1 MIPKKLIQSYL
12 DEHWDK
18 LSEHLEQY
26 FRYQEPND
34 LHQLRVNIKKIS
46 ALVQFLDHDQDAA
59 QIKKVFEPVRKI
71 FKAAGKI
78 REIHIFLEITN
89 QLELNHPW
97 ITKIFEKRKNRAT
110 MHFLR
115 SKKKFLKAA
124 KRGYTKYSKKITSYP
139 DFVLKNFLIT
149 QIQSAQ
155 IQLSEQ
161 NYHETRKIIKVVLNL
176 SNLLP
181 KTQNT
186 FLNIDYLDAAQKA
199 IGDWHDADENYLV
212 FEKLMLKTASLEILK
227 KEADMHFALLKRQ
240 LKDFPHKVFNTT
252 KTA

>member
-12 DEHWDK
+12 DEHWEK
-18 LSEHLEQY
+18 LIEHLEQY

-46 ALVQFLDHDQDAA
+46 ALVQFLDQDQDAA
-59 QIKKVFEPVRKI
+59 QVKKAFEPIREI

-78 REIHIFLEITN
+78 REIHILLEIIE
-89 QLELNHPW
+89 QLELNYPW
-97 ITKIFEKRKNRAT
+97 VTKILEHRKNQAT
-110 MHFLR
+110 LHFLR
-115 SKKKFLKAA
+115 SKKKFRKAV
-124 KRGYTKYSKKITSYP
+124 KRGYTKYSRKITSHP
-139 DFVLKNFLIT
+139 DFVLKYFLIN

-155 IQLSEQ
+155 IQLSKQ
-161 NYHETRKIIKVVLNL
+161 NYHEVRKKIKVVLNL
-176 SNLLP
+176 TNLLP
-181 KTQNT
+181 QTQNT
-186 FLNIDYLDAAQKA
+186 FLNIEYLDATQKV

-227 KEADMHFALLKRQ
+227 KEADMQFTLMNQQ
-240 LKDFPHKVFNTT
+240 LKDFRYKVFNAT